1 MTYQE
6 YDNLFEST
14 YLEIF
19 HEYNPI
25 LAKDREAALRRR
37 LGEEEDHLFGDG
49 GAEQGWCCR
58 KRPYI
63 IFGLLLVAALVA
75 ILLFFH
81 KEIF

>member
-1 MTYQE
+1 MSYQE

-19 HEYNPI
+19 HKYNPI
-25 LAKDREAALRRR
+25 LGKDREAALRRQ
-37 LGEEEDHLFGDG
+37 LGEEEDHLFGHDG
-49 GAEQGWCCR
+49 VEQGWCHR
-58 KRPYI
+58 KRLYI